1 MLTVVS
7 VFMTAFSTAAFSA
20 DNEASSGV
28 SEDETKLM
36 NQESLGVLSAVGI
49 ITASDDG
56 TYGLNQNLTRADLAV
71 YAARMLG
78 YNEAEITENT
88 YFKDVPNYHWAASSV
103 EKLVQRGI
111 ISPDTEYRPDD
122 DATMLE
128 VIKVMVGLAG
138 YDTLAKAKGGYP
150 TGYQSV
156 ASQIGI
162 LSGVDGDRG
171 NTCLRYRAF
180 EIMFN
185 TMTIDALEQTIY
197 GGETGKYEK
206 TGETMLSL
214 YHDIYKT
221 EDKVNGVWGI
231 SLDEKEKPEKGNIRV
246 GGRLMSS
253 ENIKNSES
261 LLGHSVICYFR
272 DNGTDKADRYEAV
285 YLRANDNSVN
295 INADEFESYSG
306 DLVRYVD
313 KTDKTRTAQVDPA
326 AVVVKNGAV
335 VSQDISDA
343 FKLDY
348 GTIELVGDSP
358 YKTVIINDIKSVVCA
373 SVDSANQLIYAEN
386 GRYAPIS
393 IRDNGK
399 RTIKIHQDG
408 GLEVDSSVI
417 KRGTL
422 LSVVESEDYVDI
434 AVSTKEMTVKIDS
447 VTMDEKYPVIKCGD
461 AEYKILPEVYAS
473 EKINIKPGASVKL
486 QFNTLD
492 VVGDVKTAAE
502 SAGEK
507 WGYAFQ
513 MAKEYGLSGTIKLK
527 MYTSDGELNT
537 FYLTE
542 QVRIDGD
549 RYNLSRDNTL
559 DTVAAKLEKPQIIVY
574 KLNEDGEIKE
584 IDTKEKGST
593 ENENTLKLSMEWGE
607 HTFVPW
613 TLFQPMNY
621 VESTTLVLAV
631 PDDDEISSARAE
643 DFSLSTIKNQI
654 TYQWSRKYECESYK
668 LDGSKFI
675 EDIVVMKKS
684 GSVKRRMYDS
694 GSYIF
699 VVNDV
704 IETVNSDGE
713 VIYAIEAVD
722 KAGSYVTYT
731 MYKNAALRDDRAE
744 TGYLE
749 VGKGDCV
756 IASYQTDTE
765 LLALEIMY
773 DASEKK
779 WMGTTE
785 GYRKNNIDADVRIS
799 MGYFYKFYGEYG
811 TWSYPPNMGKA
822 EDEGGK
828 LTDVNVLV
836 VENNGGRFNVRKGD
850 SSELKAYVD
859 AGDSCSKII
868 TQAYKCQPR
877 VVVIYNE
884 D

>member
-20 DNEASSGV
+20 DSESPKAA
-28 SEDETKLM
+28 EDESKLM
-36 NQESLGVLSAVGI
+36 NSESLGVLSAVGI
-49 ITASDDG
+49 ITAFDDG

-103 EKLVQRGI
+103 EKLVSRGI

-122 DATMLE
+122 NATMLE

-150 TGYQSV
+150 TGYRSV

-162 LSGVDGDRG
+162 LSGVDEAGGD
-171 NTCLRYRAF
+171 TCLRYKAF

-231 SLDEKEKPEKGNIRV
+231 SIDEKEKPEKGKLRV
-246 GGRLMSS
+246 GDKLMSS

-261 LLGHSVICYFR
+261 FLGHSVICYFR
-272 DNGTDKADRYEAV
+272 DNGSDKTDRYEAI
-285 YLRANDNSVN
+285 YLRADDNSVN
-295 INADEFESYSG
+295 INADDFESYSG
-306 DLVRYVD
+306 DLIRYVD

-335 VSQDISDA
+335 VSQNISDA
-343 FKLDY
+343 FKIDY

-358 YKTVIINDIKSVVCA
+358 YKTVIINEIKSIVCA
-373 SVDSANQLIYAEN
+373 SVDTTNQLIYAEN
-386 GRYAPIS
+386 GRYTPIS
-393 IRDNGK
+393 IKDNGK
-399 RTIKIHQDG
+399 RTVKIHQDG
-408 GLEVDSSVI
+408 GLEVEDSAI

-422 LSVVESEDYVDI
+422 LSVIESEDYIDI
-434 AVSTKEMTVKIDS
+434 AISTKEMTVKIDS
-447 VTMDEKYPVIKCGD
+447 VRTDGKYPVIKCGD
-461 AEYKILPEVYAS
+461 AEYKILPEVYVT

-492 VVGDVKTAAE
+492 VAADVETAAE

-507 WGYAFQ
+507 WAYAFQ
-513 MAKEYGLSGTIKLK
+513 MAKEQGLSGTIKLK

-549 RYNLSRDNTL
+549 RYNLSRDNNL
-559 DTVAAKLEKPQIIVY
+559 DTAAAILEKPQIIIY

-621 VESTTLVLAV
+621 VEQTTLVLAV
-631 PDDDEISSARAE
+631 PDDDEISSASAE
-643 DFSLSTIKNQI
+643 DFSVSTIKSQI

-668 LDGSKFI
+668 LDGSKFT

-684 GSVKRRMYDS
+684 GSSKRRMYDS
-694 GSYIF
+694 GNYIF

-713 VIYAIEAVD
+713 PIKAIEAVD
-722 KAGSYVTYT
+722 RTGGYVTYT
-731 MYKNAALRDDRAE
+731 MYKNKPLCDDRTE
-744 TGYLE
+744 TGNLE

-779 WMGTTE
+779 WTGTTT

-811 TWSYPPNMGKA
+811 TWSYPPNKGIS

-828 LTDVNVLV
+828 LTDVSILM
-836 VENNGGRFNVRKGD
+836 VENNRGRFNIHKGD

-859 AGDSCSKII
+859 ARNNCSKII
-868 TQAYKCQPR
+868 AQANKCQPR
-877 VVVIYNE
+877 VIVIYNE